1 MSSYSFKFNFNGCT
15 FSQQSDSEFL
25 ISGFTVKAK
34 DDEYTDGVPTGTLY
48 VTGLLVDA
56 ISLLPDTV
64 KGSDAWYDKEY
75 KRVQQ
80 EERDR
85 EAELEA
91 SGQDYDY
98 QAEIEDVY
106 YPQLVELDNIAE
118 EFLQGMDSMTCTVHE
133 LKISPFSAKAEWDE
147 WEGVMG
153 DTVQSEVKAVFTVEV
168 HTCFGESATVKV
180 TNEDCEFEEGEE
192 IIEYISSYVES
203 ANEGYEAGV
212 RKMKKNVYGN
222 IYDKVEY
229 TGKDAQELY
238 DKVST
243 EGEYLGWLD
252 YFPVGIYQDFEYG
265 GKYYRFVT
273 EENAPVGG
281 GTTELG
287 WECNPNYYA
296 TLPPVRKMEKS
307 KMKKSRAVENLFDR
321 LEEAVYQ
328 WDEGW
333 IDNVM
338 DANYS
343 QAHGN
348 VEDAIAD
355 LTELLDSCHDSKVAD
370 LCEEILYALD
380 RVTYSAKKM
389 TKDIETH
396 EILQELRD
404 RGIKVCS
411 VSLDYN
417 GGWVIK
423 VISDDLEGT
432 KSDLDRY
439 FKYVEHTGFEGH
451 SNGIIVFRCIDEM
464 ISKRA
469 RKMSKSKISKNLIDF
484 EEGMTLYEF
493 FQKNKNGNP
502 QSIQGFGLYEIV
514 CDGNQ
519 VGSSYMD
526 TPDIYLDCKV
536 IGYEWVDLIDRD
548 MLSIKIACP
557 DAVGKSYVP
566 DYQDFRSMVGSIRNT
581 GNHNKVFKE

>member
-56 ISLLPDTV
+56 INLLPDTV

-133 LKISPFSAKAEWDE
+133 LKISPFTAKAEWDE
-147 WEGVMG
+147 WEGVTG

-180 TNEDCEFEEGEE
+180 TNEDCEFEADEE
-192 IIEYISSYVES
+192 VIDYISSYVES
-203 ANEGYEAGV
+203 ANEDYEAGV
-212 RKMKKNVYGN
+212 RKMKKSESCDVDDGKGGCYSAYYDEEMDGYVIDHIYEDESEGLLHIPMGGVYDTLDEAKEWAEHFAQKYASSKKNV
-222 IYDKVEY
+222 
-229 TGKDAQELY
+229 
-238 DKVST
+238 
-243 EGEYLGWLD
+243 
-252 YFPVGIYQDFEYG
+252 
-265 GKYYRFVT
+265 
-273 EENAPVGG
+273 
-281 GTTELG
+281 
-287 WECNPNYYA
+287 
-296 TLPPVRKMEKS
+296 
-307 KMKKSRAVENLFDR
+307 KKSVSND
-321 LEEAVYQ
+321 
-328 WDEGW
+328 
-333 IDNVM
+333 
-338 DANYS
+338 
-343 QAHGN
+343 
-348 VEDAIAD
+348 
-355 LTELLDSCHDSKVAD
+355 
-370 LCEEILYALD
+370 
-380 RVTYSAKKM
+380 M
-389 TKDIETH
+389 TKDVETH

-423 VISDDLEGT
+423 VISDDLDGT

-469 RKMSKSKISKNLIDF
+469 RKMKKNVYGSIYDKVEYTGRDAQELYDKVATEGKYLGWLDYFPVGIYQDFEYGGKYYRFVTEENAPVGGGTTEIGWECNPNYYATLPPVRKMKKSKISKNLIDF
-484 EEGMTLYEF
+484 EDGMTLYEF
-493 FQKNKNGNP
+493 FTKNKNGNP
-502 QSIQGFGLYEIV
+502 QSIEGFGLYEIV
-514 CDGNQ
+514 CDGKQ
-519 VGSSYMD
+519 VGSSYVD

-548 MLSIKIACP
+548 MLSIKIECP
-557 DAVGKSYVP
+557 DSVGKSYVP

>member
-56 ISLLPDTV
+56 INLLPDTV

-133 LKISPFSAKAEWDE
+133 LKISPFTAKAEWDE
-147 WEGVMG
+147 WEGVTG

-180 TNEDCEFEEGEE
+180 TNEDCEFEADEE
-192 IIEYISSYVES
+192 VIDYISSYVES
-203 ANEGYEAGV
+203 ANEEYEAGV
-212 RKMKKNVYGN
+212 RKMKKS
-222 IYDKVEY
+222 K
-229 TGKDAQELY
+229 
-238 DKVST
+238 
-243 EGEYLGWLD
+243 
-252 YFPVGIYQDFEYG
+252 
-265 GKYYRFVT
+265 
-273 EENAPVGG
+273 
-281 GTTELG
+281 
-287 WECNPNYYA
+287 
-296 TLPPVRKMEKS
+296 VRKG
-307 KMKKSRAVENLFDR
+307 RAVENLFDR

-355 LTELLDSCHDSKVAD
+355 LTELLDSCHNSKVAD
-370 LCEEILYALD
+370 LCEQILYA
-380 RVTYSAKKM
+380 
-389 TKDIETH
+389 
-396 EILQELRD
+396 
-404 RGIKVCS
+404 
-411 VSLDYN
+411 
-417 GGWVIK
+417 
-423 VISDDLEGT
+423 
-432 KSDLDRY
+432 
-439 FKYVEHTGFEGH
+439 F
-451 SNGIIVFRCIDEM
+451 
-464 ISKRA
+464 
-469 RKMSKSKISKNLIDF
+469 
-484 EEGMTLYEF
+484 
-493 FQKNKNGNP
+493 
-502 QSIQGFGLYEIV
+502 
-514 CDGNQ
+514 
-519 VGSSYMD
+519 
-526 TPDIYLDCKV
+526 
-536 IGYEWVDLIDRD
+536 
-548 MLSIKIACP
+548 
-557 DAVGKSYVP
+557 
-566 DYQDFRSMVGSIRNT
+566 
-581 GNHNKVFKE
+581 

>member
-56 ISLLPDTV
+56 INLLPDTV

-133 LKISPFSAKAEWDE
+133 LKISPFTAKAEWDE
-147 WEGVMG
+147 WEGVTG

-180 TNEDCEFEEGEE
+180 TNEDCEFEADEE
-192 IIEYISSYVES
+192 VIDYISSYVES
-203 ANEGYEAGV
+203 ANEDYEAGV
-212 RKMKKNVYGN
+212 RKMKKSESCDVDDGKGGCYSAYYDEEMDGYVIDHIYEDESEGLLHIPMGGVYDTLDEAKEWAEHFAQKYASSKKNV
-222 IYDKVEY
+222 
-229 TGKDAQELY
+229 
-238 DKVST
+238 
-243 EGEYLGWLD
+243 
-252 YFPVGIYQDFEYG
+252 
-265 GKYYRFVT
+265 
-273 EENAPVGG
+273 
-281 GTTELG
+281 
-287 WECNPNYYA
+287 
-296 TLPPVRKMEKS
+296 
-307 KMKKSRAVENLFDR
+307 KKSVSND
-321 LEEAVYQ
+321 
-328 WDEGW
+328 
-333 IDNVM
+333 
-338 DANYS
+338 
-343 QAHGN
+343 
-348 VEDAIAD
+348 
-355 LTELLDSCHDSKVAD
+355 
-370 LCEEILYALD
+370 
-380 RVTYSAKKM
+380 M
-389 TKDIETH
+389 TKDVETH

-423 VISDDLEGT
+423 VISDDLDGT

-469 RKMSKSKISKNLIDF
+469 RKMKKSKISKNLIDF
-484 EEGMTLYEF
+484 EDGMTLYEF
-493 FQKNKNGNP
+493 FTKNKNGNP
-502 QSIQGFGLYEIV
+502 QSIEGFGLYEIV
-514 CDGNQ
+514 CDGKQ
-519 VGSSYMD
+519 VGSSYVD

-548 MLSIKIACP
+548 MLSIKIECP
-557 DAVGKSYVP
+557 DSVGKSYVP